1 MVQSKIHWRS
11 ILPGLLVLLAAQLG
25 VLVGDIDVELQG
37 STRAVRHT
45 GGVGPLMVIAGIQ
58 SRQQALRHALVQAEL
73 VTLTAQSA
81 AGSMTG
87 LEIALV

>member
-1 MVQSKIHWRS
+1 MVQSKKHWRS
-11 ILPGLLVLLAAQLG
+11 ILPGLFVLLAAQLS
-25 VLVGDIDVELQG
+25 VLVGDVDVELQG
-37 STRAVRHT
+37 NTRAVKH